1 MYLSHVRLCDFPSLP
16 SIVSVPTA
24 SGSSF
29 PTRGI
34 RILGFITVAFFV
46 HSIPTVLLIL
56 YLKVYRHAKIFAK
69 ASVPAY
75 VFAVGL
81 MGLSIVSIS
90 SYVTARIGAVA
101 SGCISN
107 VVKMIS
113 AAVIDHFGFFGVDRR
128 PFRWKELPC
137 YLLAVAGTVLI
148 VTG

>member
-1 MYLSHVRLCDFPSLP
+1 
-16 SIVSVPTA
+16 
-24 SGSSF
+24 
-29 PTRGI
+29 
-34 RILGFITVAFFV
+34 
-46 HSIPTVLLIL
+46 
-56 YLKVYRHAKIFAK
+56 
-69 ASVPAY
+69 
-75 VFAVGL
+75 

-128 PFRWKELPC
+128 PFQWKELPC